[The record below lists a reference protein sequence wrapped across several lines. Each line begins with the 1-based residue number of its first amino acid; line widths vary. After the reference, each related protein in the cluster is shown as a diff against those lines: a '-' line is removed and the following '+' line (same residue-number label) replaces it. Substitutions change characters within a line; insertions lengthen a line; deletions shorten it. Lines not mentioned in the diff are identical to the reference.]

1 MISSIF
7 KLSSTDR
14 IKAGTQKCMME
25 IRVQANM
32 VGIPA
37 PPLTM

>member
-7 KLSSTDR
+7 KLPSTDR
-14 IKAGTQKCMME
+14 IKSDTQKCMME
-25 IRVQANM
+25 LGVQANT